1 MSWDPTSRRLA
12 HPPIA
17 VTRDK
22 VIDHIE
28 DWGRHQHTDVIYRPP
43 PRELS
48 DHPQRRRGLG
58 IDMAIFQQEEGLV
71 VCGGLMQ
78 ITEDALRL
86 LRLECPELEL
96 PGS

>member
-1 MSWDPTSRRLA
+1 
-12 HPPIA
+12 
-17 VTRDK
+17 
-22 VIDHIE
+22 
-28 DWGRHQHTDVIYRPP
+28 
-43 PRELS
+43 
-48 DHPQRRRGLG
+48 
-58 IDMAIFQQEEGLV
+58 MAPFQQEEGLV